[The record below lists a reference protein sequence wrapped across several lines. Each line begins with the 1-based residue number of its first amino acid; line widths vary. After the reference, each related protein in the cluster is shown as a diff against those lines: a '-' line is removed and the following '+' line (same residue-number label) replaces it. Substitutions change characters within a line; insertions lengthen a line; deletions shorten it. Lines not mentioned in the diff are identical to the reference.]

1 MHPACGR
8 HDTGW
13 GHREHQGRLPAIVR
27 AIEQDTPMLLEHVVH
42 VEPDPIEVEALL
54 RVHTARHVDTVRA
67 CAAEAARTG
76 ELQHLDSDTV
86 VSAASWDAALA
97 AAGCAW
103 EAARMLYDGDA
114 DGAFALARPPG
125 HHATPDRAMGFCL
138 FNNVAAAAR
147 AVQHHGAGRVLIVDF
162 DVHHGNGTQDIFYE
176 DPSVYFL
183 SLHQFPWYP
192 GTGAAEERGA
202 GAGRNTTRN
211 VLLAAG
217 TDPATHLRALED
229 ALAAALEEFTPEM
242 FLVSAGY
249 DCMARDPLGGLLL
262 EPRDIHALVS
272 IIVDAAASAR
282 CRTMCVL
289 EGGYD
294 PARTGEGVVQTLR
307 ALAGLPPA

>member
-1 MHPACGR
+1 MHPACGM

-13 GHREHQGRLPAIVR
+13 GHAEHQGRLPAIVR
-27 AIEQDTPMLLEHVVH
+27 ALENDTPALLDYMVH
-42 VEPDPIEVEALL
+42 AEPEPISFDMLL
-54 RVHTARHVDTVRA
+54 RVHTPRHVDTIRA

-76 ELQHLDSDTV
+76 ELQHLDADTV
-86 VSAASWDAALA
+86 VSAASQDAALA

-114 DGAFALARPPG
+114 DASFALARPPG
-125 HHATPDRAMGFCL
+125 HHASADRAMGFCL
-138 FNNVAAAAR
+138 FNNIAVAAR

-183 SLHQFPWYP
+183 SLHQAPWYP

-211 VLLAAG
+211 VPLAAG
-217 TDPATHLRALED
+217 TDAATYLRAMQD
-229 ALAAALEEFTPEM
+229 ALAAAFDEFTPEM
-242 FLVSAGY
+242 VLVSAGY
-249 DCMARDPLGGLLL
+249 DCLAGDPLGGLLL
-262 EPRDIHALVS
+262 EPRDIHPLVTL
-272 IIVDAAASAR
+272 IMETAASHRAK
-282 CRTMCVL
+282 TMCVL

-294 PARTGEGVVQTLR
+294 PSRTGEGVVQTIR
-307 ALAGLPPA
+307 ALAGLPPR